1 MQTNSYL
8 LPTNEELPRPSRKPS
23 RNDKL
28 ALSFFSVD
36 FIIFDFFEREIIAVI
51 DFEFTEEHIALR
63 NTVREFVQ
71 GEVAPYI
78 KEWDEKAHYETSVFK
93 KMADLGLMGVCIP
106 EQYGG
111 AGFDYV
117 SLGLVCEELEACDT
131 FLRVAM
137 SVHVGLNSLSVYS
150 WGTEEQKQKYLVPQA
165 RGEKL
170 ATFGLTEPNAGS
182 DVVGMGSYAR
192 RDGDD
197 WILNGEKMWISL
209 GDLADNFLFFCWT
222 DLEKQKVRDHS
233 GLSCFIVERSM
244 PGFSSGTIHGKMGI
258 RAGNT
263 GYFSLQD
270 VRVPKENMLGREGEG
285 FKIAMFSLENG
296 RYTVASGATGV
307 IRASRDAAS
316 AYANTRE
323 VQGQKIANFQL
334 VKQKIAEM
342 EADYQMAHLLWL
354 KCGFLKNEGKPSA
367 RAASLAKWQAT
378 TRSEKAASMAI
389 EVHGAN
395 GYTNDYPVERYLRNC
410 KAAVI
415 YEGTRDI
422 HTLMQADWALGLKKE
437 KPARVILPPY
447 RPTEIK
453 TSAG

>member
-1 MQTNSYL
+1 
-8 LPTNEELPRPSRKPS
+8 
-23 RNDKL
+23 
-28 ALSFFSVD
+28 
-36 FIIFDFFEREIIAVI
+36 VI
-51 DFEFTEEHIALR
+51 DLELTEEHLALQK
-63 NTVREFVQ
+63 TVREFCQ

-78 KEWDEKAHYETSVFK
+78 KEWDEKSQFERRVFD
-93 KMADLGLMGVCIP
+93 KMAEMGLLGVCIP

-111 AGFDYV
+111 AGFDYI

-165 RGEKL
+165 KGEKL

-182 DVVGMGSYAR
+182 DVVGMRSNAK

-209 GDLADNFLFFCWT
+209 ADVADHFLFFCWT
-222 DLEKQKVRDHS
+222 DLEKQKVRDHT
-233 GLSCFIVERSM
+233 GMSCFIIERSM
-244 PGFSSGTIHGKMGI
+244 PGFSSGTLHGKLGI

-270 VRVPKENMLGREGEG
+270 VRVPKENMLGEEGEG

-307 IRASRDAAS
+307 IRASRDAS
-316 AYANTRE
+316 VAYANTRE
-323 VQGQKIANFQL
+323 VQGQTIANFQL
-334 VKQKIAEM
+334 VKQKIANM
-342 EADYQMAHLLWL
+342 EADYQMSHLLWL
-354 KCGFLKNEGKPSA
+354 KCGYLKNQGKPSA

-378 TRSEKAASMAI
+378 IRSETAASMAI
-389 EVHGAN
+389 EIHGAN

-437 KPARVILPPY
+437 KSARVTLPAY
-447 RPTEIK
+447 QSSEAK
-453 TSAG
+453 TTAI

>member
-1 MQTNSYL
+1 
-8 LPTNEELPRPSRKPS
+8 
-23 RNDKL
+23 
-28 ALSFFSVD
+28 
-36 FIIFDFFEREIIAVI
+36 
-51 DFEFTEEHIALR
+51 
-63 NTVREFVQ
+63 
-71 GEVAPYI
+71 
-78 KEWDEKAHYETSVFK
+78 
-93 KMADLGLMGVCIP
+93 
-106 EQYGG
+106 
-111 AGFDYV
+111 
-117 SLGLVCEELEACDT
+117 
-131 FLRVAM
+131 
-137 SVHVGLNSLSVYS
+137 
-150 WGTEEQKQKYLVPQA
+150 
-165 RGEKL
+165 
-170 ATFGLTEPNAGS
+170 
-182 DVVGMGSYAR
+182 
-192 RDGDD
+192 
-197 WILNGEKMWISL
+197 
-209 GDLADNFLFFCWT
+209 
-222 DLEKQKVRDHS
+222 
-233 GLSCFIVERSM
+233 M

-270 VRVPKENMLGREGEG
+270 VRVPKENMLGKEGEG

-307 IRASRDAAS
+307 IRASRDAS
-316 AYANTRE
+316 VAYANTRE

-342 EADYQMAHLLWL
+342 EADYEMCHLLWA
-354 KCGFLKNEGKPSA
+354 KVGYLKNVGKPSN

-437 KPARVILPPY
+437 KPARMTLPAYEPEAKQ
-447 RPTEIK
+447 TA
-453 TSAG
+453 S

>member
-1 MQTNSYL
+1 MI
-8 LPTNEELPRPSRKPS
+8 EFEL
-23 RNDKL
+23 
-28 ALSFFSVD
+28 
-36 FIIFDFFEREIIAVI
+36 
-51 DFEFTEEHIALR
+51 TEEHRALQQ
-63 NTVREFVQ
+63 TVREFVA

-78 KEWDEKAHYETSVFK
+78 KEWDEKAHFERSIFD
-93 KMADLGLMGVCIP
+93 KMAELGLLGVCIP

-111 AGFDYV
+111 VGFDYI
-117 SLGLVCEELEACDT
+117 SLGIVCEELEACDT

-137 SVHVGLNSLSVYS
+137 SVHVGLNSLSVFS

-165 RGEKL
+165 KGEKL

-182 DVVGMGSYAR
+182 DVVGMRSYAR

-209 GDLADNFLFFCWT
+209 GNTADHFLFFCWT
-222 DLEKQKVRDHS
+222 DQEKQKVRDHS
-233 GLSCFIVERSM
+233 GISCFIIERSM
-244 PGFSSGTIHGKMGI
+244 PGFSSGTLHGKMGI
-258 RAGNT
+258 RAGDT

-270 VRVPKENMLGREGEG
+270 VRVPQANMLGNEGEG

-307 IRASRDAAS
+307 IRASRDAS
-316 AYANTRE
+316 VAYANTRE
-323 VQGQKIANFQL
+323 VQGQPIANFQL
-334 VKQKIAEM
+334 VKQKIANM
-342 EADYQMAHLLWL
+342 EADYQMSHLLWL
-354 KCGFLKNEGKPSA
+354 KAGYLKNMGLPSA

-378 TRSEKAASMAI
+378 VRSETAASMAI
-389 EVHGAN
+389 EIHGAN

-422 HTLMQADWALGLKKE
+422 HTLMQADWALGMKKE
-437 KPARVILPPY
+437 KAARVILPPY
-447 RPTEIK
+447 KPSEM
-453 TSAG
+453 SEAA